1 MMASGRR
8 WFLAALFVVLGC
20 EMKRGEREIVPGL
33 TWQLLDIGESRIV
46 HHGRVVASGN
56 IMIEICPPYLVGYVS
71 GQDGSSFYIDLL
83 KDRFARFTSE
93 LELPKALRADFSS
106 RKCEG
111 RDTLYCAEAV
121 MGPYGAMAR
130 DEFAGK
136 LRKLRDC
143 LGNLKLNRNCDIG
156 NVWMEP

>member
-1 MMASGRR
+1 M
-8 WFLAALFVVLGC
+8 FLATLFVVLGC
-20 EMKRGEREIVPGL
+20 EMKRGECEIVPGL

-46 HHGRVVASGN
+46 HHGRVAVSGN

-83 KDRFARFTSE
+83 KDSFVRFTSE
-93 LELPKALRADFSS
+93 LELPKAMRADFSS
-106 RKCEG
+106 RKCVG

-130 DEFAGK
+130 DEFARN

-143 LGNLKLNRNCDIG
+143 LGNPKLGGNCG
-156 NVWMEP
+156 VCSE